1 MKEFKRL
8 DACESP
14 NGLLVE
20 RFNRVGKVRINDVG
34 SLSKI
39 FGYAGVDGEML
50 DIRIRNLERVIL
62 KMTEFY
68 GDFDEYE
75 GLDDAFRCLS
85 DYRAFLKA
93 TENGILKAI
102 GAPMEFDDED
112 EEDEEGE
119 QDNE

>member
-14 NGLLVE
+14 RLLEE
-20 RFNRVGKVRINDVG
+20 RFNRVGEVRIKDVG
-34 SLSKI
+34 PLSRI

-62 KMTEFY
+62 DMTEIY

-75 GLDDAFRCLS
+75 WLYGAFRFLS
-85 DYRAFLKA
+85 DYRAFLKE

-112 EEDEEGE
+112 EEGGLA
-119 QDNE
+119 

>member
-1 MKEFKRL
+1 MN
-8 DACESP
+8 ACESP

-20 RFNRVGKVRINDVG
+20 RFNRVGEVRINDVG

-75 GLDDAFRCLS
+75 GLDDAFRYLS

-102 GAPMEFDDED
+102 GAPMEFD
-112 EEDEEGE
+112 EEDEEGGE
-119 QDNE
+119 E

>member
-8 DACESP
+8 NSCETEFK
-14 NGLLVE
+14 LLVE
-20 RFNRVGKVRINDVG
+20 RKKKVCELRINDVS
-34 SLSKI
+34 SLSAI